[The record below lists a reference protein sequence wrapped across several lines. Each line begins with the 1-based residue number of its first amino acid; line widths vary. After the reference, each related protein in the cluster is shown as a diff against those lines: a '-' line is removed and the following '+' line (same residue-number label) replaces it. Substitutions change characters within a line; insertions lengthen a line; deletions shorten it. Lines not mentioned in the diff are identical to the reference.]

1 MDLRSCKQLAA
12 QAAAAGMGQHR
23 DAELGAGL
31 RMAVFGVGQMRHGD
45 QAQAPVKDA
54 KNLVFDKVEPL
65 NIGLNLGVLSGVS
78 KAQIAI
84 FGGQL
89 Q

>member
-1 MDLRSCKQLAA
+1 
-12 QAAAAGMGQHR
+12 
-23 DAELGAGL
+23 
-31 RMAVFGVGQMRHGD
+31 MRHGD
-45 QAQAPVKDA
+45 QAQAPVKNTKDF
-54 KNLVFDKVEPL
+54 VFDKVEPL
-65 NIGLNLGVLSGVS
+65 GIALNLGVLSGVP